1 MITQRQISILNA
13 IVEDYV
19 ELGQPIG
26 STTLI
31 KRHNVQVSPATIRNE
46 MKLLEENRLIEKT
59 HSSSGRVPSE
69 AGFRLYVNQLLQ
81 QKNVNEPQSKLN
93 LNTLFSENH
102 FDISTT
108 LNRLAQLFSDRTHYT
123 TIVVGPDH
131 SKSPI
136 IDAHLIKVNPQ
147 HLIVVLIYQTG
158 HVKHLHLSSSVA
170 VEDKTVI
177 KISNYISKNLEVFLN
192 NGQQQHIDT
201 YRLMGFDDDEVTVL
215 LQVYYLLR
223 KHLNSESS
231 RIYLGGKHQLI
242 ERLDETTVTS
252 IQPILKYVESGKIT
266 QLIDQISD
274 APIHISIG
282 SEIDQNLQGIA
293 IVTRPYTLTNDIE
306 GHIAVVGPTAMRYQ
320 NVIQLLSQTR

>member
-31 KRHNVQVSPATIRNE
+31 KRHNVKVSPATIRNE
-46 MKLLEENRLIEKT
+46 MKMLEENHLIEKT
-59 HSSSGRVPSE
+59 HSSSGRIPSE
-69 AGFRLYVNQLLQ
+69 AGFRLYVDQLLEHEDVEEHP
-81 QKNVNEPQSKLN
+81 NKLN

-102 FDISTT
+102 YDISTT
-108 LNRLAQLFSDRTHYT
+108 LNRLAQLFSDQTHYT

-131 SKSPI
+131 TKASI
-136 IDAHLIKVNPQ
+136 LNVHLMKINDK

-158 HVKHLHLSSSVA
+158 HVKHLHLSSTITV
-170 VEDKTVI
+170 DDTTVI
-177 KISNYISKNLEVFLN
+177 KLSNFISSNLSSFLN
-192 NGQQQHIDT
+192 NGKYQIDA
-201 YRLMGFDDDEVTVL
+201 YRLMGFSDHEVAIL
-215 LQVYYLLR
+215 LQVYFLIK
-223 KHLNSESS
+223 KHLDSETS

-242 ERLDETTVTS
+242 ERLNESTVTS

-266 QLIDQISD
+266 QLIDQMSD

-282 SEIDQNLQGIA
+282 SEIDQNLEGIA
-293 IVTRPYTLTNDIE
+293 IVTRPYALANQIE
-306 GHIAVVGPTAMRYQ
+306 GHIAIVGPTAMRYQ